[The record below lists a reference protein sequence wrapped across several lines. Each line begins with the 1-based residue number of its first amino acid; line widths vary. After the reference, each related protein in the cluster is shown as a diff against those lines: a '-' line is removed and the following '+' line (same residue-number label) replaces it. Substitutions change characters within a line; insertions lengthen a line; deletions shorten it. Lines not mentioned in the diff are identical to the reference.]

1 MHGAGL
7 SVAISCQKSTMNT
20 CASFYITKK
29 ENTRTHA
36 HTRTYK
42 TKEKSERLSK
52 KHWSQARTSSAL
64 QPIFAQMASTVA
76 CHIVL
81 PQGCAAGAI
90 KEILFVGLSPCY
102 TDGLFK
108 HTLIRERCNPK
119 LDVLISPK
127 TLSQWKQH
135 TCLQHFHCLIASCR
149 CCSTR

>member
-36 HTRTYK
+36 HTCTYK
-42 TKEKSERLSK
+42 TKEKSERMSK
-52 KHWSQARTSSAL
+52 KRWSQARTSSAL

-102 TDGLFK
+102 TDSLFK
-108 HTLIRERCNPK
+108 HTLIRERCK
-119 LDVLISPK
+119 LDILISPK